1 LLEVPP
7 GAGKSSLVE
16 ALAAAGSTRFSRAN
30 LSEHTELEDLVGGFV
45 SSSEA
50 GIFCFRGG
58 PLLTAM
64 RDGY

>member
-1 LLEVPP
+1 
-7 GAGKSSLVE
+7 LVE

-30 LSEHTELEDLVGGFV
+30 LSEHTELADLVGGFV
-45 SSSEA
+45 PSSEA